1 MNQFAASA
9 PARPFW
15 LGPRLS
21 RGALS
26 CGARLGSSKI
36 SLPLLTA
43 LLFWSILSLIARQ
56 TVYFSG
62 PARAS
67 YVYVY
72 GAPRDSGRFFL
83 YLNFALLGAFV
94 AAGWPGIWIRLK
106 QNLLLSSLL
115 MLALSSCLWT
125 SSFKI
130 TLQMFVQISLCTL
143 FACYLSIRVSTRQLM
158 QILMSVGVVASL
170 LSILFAIALPSYG
183 IFAGYGT
190 SAWQGI
196 TNHKNTLG
204 VSSAYLLL
212 PAFFATDY
220 SRLVRCAYGS
230 LMVLLILLS
239 QSRGAWFYT
248 LGVFV
253 FIAWLHFYRR
263 LRRSESTLL
272 VLVTSAAFIVV
283 ALLIIVYFSNI
294 ATMVGKDPT
303 MSGRFKIYEEVW
315 IAILKKPVLGYG
327 LGGFWFPG
335 SLESQRL
342 GLTIGWGNI
351 GYSENGFL
359 ELALQIG
366 LLGLALLLAMIG
378 TAVVR
383 AAKLLR
389 SPFYTPRV
397 GWFLSIIVLALL
409 TNIDAGWFM
418 TADTLD
424 WVLIVIACI
433 GLNQE
438 WARVRNFLP
447 PSQQKKTLRL
457 RWKASRLLVYVGDPH
472 A

>member
-1 MNQFAASA
+1 MSELAVSA
-9 PARPFW
+9 PARIFSLVPS
-15 LGPRLS
+15 LS
-21 RGALS
+21 R
-26 CGARLGSSKI
+26 ARSRSAKL
-36 SLPLLTA
+36 SLPLLIA
-43 LLFWSILSLIARQ
+43 VLFWPLLTLVARQ

-62 PARAS
+62 PARSS
-67 YVYVY
+67 YAILY
-72 GAPRDSGRFFL
+72 GAARGSRVFL
-83 YLNFALLGAFV
+83 YLNYAILGAFV
-94 AAGWPGIWIRLK
+94 AVGWPGIWIRLK

-115 MLALSSCLWT
+115 LLALSSSLWT
-125 SSFKI
+125 SSVKI
-130 TLQMFVQISLCTL
+130 TVQMFIEIGLCTL

-158 QILMSVGVVASL
+158 QILMFIGVIASL
-170 LSILFAIALPSYG
+170 LSIVFAIALPSYG

-212 PAFFATDY
+212 PAFFATDF
-220 SRLVRCAYGS
+220 SRSVRCAYGS
-230 LMVLLILLS
+230 LMILLIMLS

-248 LGVFV
+248 LGVITFV
-253 FIAWLHFYRR
+253 VWLHFYRK
-263 LRRSESTLL
+263 LRRSESLL
-272 VLVTSAAFIVV
+272 LLLITGAAGIAIV
-283 ALLIIVYFSNI
+283 LLIIAYFPNLAAMI
-294 ATMVGKDPT
+294 GKDPT

-315 IAILKKPVLGYG
+315 LAILKKPILGYG

-342 GLTIGWGNI
+342 ALTIGWANI

-366 LLGLALLLAMIG
+366 LLGVAFLVAIIATAL
-378 TAVVR
+378 VR
-383 AAKLLR
+383 AARLLR
-389 SPFYTPRV
+389 SPFYSPRV
-397 GWFLSIIVLALL
+397 GWFLSILVLALL
-409 TNIDAGWFM
+409 TNIDAGWFL

-438 WARVRNFLP
+438 WAHARSFLP
-447 PSQQKKTLRL
+447 ASRGKMTVRL
-457 RWKASRLLVYVGDPH
+457 RWKARRPMASAGDLH